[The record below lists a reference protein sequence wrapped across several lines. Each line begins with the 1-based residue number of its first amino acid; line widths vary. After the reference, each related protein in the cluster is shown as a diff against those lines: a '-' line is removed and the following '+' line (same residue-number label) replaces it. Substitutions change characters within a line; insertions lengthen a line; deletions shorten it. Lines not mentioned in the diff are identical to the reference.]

1 MPQFKITILNKGELV
16 NDTYE
21 IQFFI
26 GEGAFGEVYRVK
38 HKYLV
43 YRF

>member
-1 MPQFKITILNKGELV
+1 MSSVKENILLKGENI

-21 IQFFI
+21 IQFFV

-38 HKYLV
+38 PSIWV
-43 YRF
+43 CR